1 MNTGASETTILFI
14 SSKGD
19 FFRFV
24 KAFEATPL
32 ISVLDHI
39 RDRASREEPVF
50 ALLFDPDECEDQK
63 EFEEK
68 LKSLREAPV
77 ELILLGGSLLVG
89 DGTDRTL
96 ARIRKWTDLPVV
108 LFPGSP
114 LQLNEDA
121 DATLFLSLIS
131 GRNPELLIGQQ
142 VIAAPHLKR
151 MNTEV
156 IPTGYMLIDG
166 GKSTTAS
173 YMSGTAPIPRDK
185 DDIAMATAMAGE
197 MLGLNCIYLD
207 AGSGAEVPVSPSMI
221 RKVADNVDLP
231 VIVGGGIRSKE
242 GIQNAVEAGADMV
255 VIGSAFEKENGFLNA
270 IAEADRERKKEWN

>member
-1 MNTGASETTILFI
+1 MNSILH
-14 SSKGD
+14 
-19 FFRFV
+19 
-24 KAFEATPL
+24 
-32 ISVLDHI
+32 HI
-39 RDRASREEPVF
+39 RERASRKEPVF
-50 ALLFDPDECEDQK
+50 ALLFDPDECED
-63 EFEEK
+63 ETELESK
-68 LKSLREAPV
+68 LKSLGEAPV

-89 DGTDRTL
+89 DGTERTL
-96 ARIRKWTDLPVV
+96 ERIRKWTELPVV

-114 LQLNEDA
+114 LQLNENV

-173 YMSGTAPIPRDK
+173 YMSASAPIPRDK

-197 MLGLNCIYLD
+197 MLGLHCIYLD
-207 AGSGAEVPVSPSMI
+207 AGSGAEKPVSPSMI
-221 RKVADNVDLP
+221 RKVVDNVELP

-242 GIQNAVEAGADMV
+242 GIENAVKAGADMV

-270 IAEADRERKKEWN
+270 IAEADRELERKKEWN